1 MHGSLLPRK
10 LEKLVV
16 SDRRLVFT
24 LLSYV
29 SVLAFST
36 NLITVKLWVIG
47 LVAFTTYF
55 SINGMFLS
63 RVFFEKETLFFRLA
77 FGVLLLI
84 MLLGFVGWL
93 VMIIYDL
100 DVAEFS
106 LVLLIVATFSSLI
119 NNRMNKG
126 HAC

>member
-29 SVLAFST
+29 SVLVFST

-63 RVFFEKETLFFRLA
+63 RVFLEKETLFFRLA

>member
-29 SVLAFST
+29 SVLVFST